1 MLVIKEEAHALSLF
15 HARAARG
22 AVAADPGAHRAGP
35 QPLRF
40 GARAAALAGIRH
52 LRDLRRRHSVR
63 PAAERPVPAHL
74 RPLPRLIARG
84 FAAAATPAAL
94 ARGSTPAA
102 QAQGYPNKP
111 IRVFIGYAP
120 GGSADAGVRPLARA
134 LEPLL
139 GQPLII
145 ENRPGN
151 AGGVAME
158 AIARAPADGYT
169 LYYFDS
175 GPLTVAPHLA
185 NVGYD
190 IFKSFTQLGH
200 VCGSGSLLV
209 VHPSTPF
216 RTVQDVIALSKKE
229 PDKWSYG
236 TSGVGGPHH
245 LSGEYFKSVTGA
257 QLLHVPY
264 KGGGPAMTDL
274 MGGQVP
280 MLFSSLGPSVGAVKG
295 GKIRALAV
303 TSLKRSAAFP
313 DVPTMD
319 ELGIKGF
326 ESTAW
331 YGLLGPAGLPPEAL
345 ARLTSAMQRA
355 AQDKALTEQLNAT
368 GCDAEI
374 LAPAQTV
381 AKIKADSAKWGNVVK
396 EANIKPD

>member
-1 MLVIKEEAHALSLF
+1 MK
-15 HARAARG
+15 AARVFRS
-22 AVAADPGAHRAGP
+22 AER
-35 QPLRF
+35 L
-40 GARAAALAGIRH
+40 ALEDEDALGVRE
-52 LRDLRRRHSVR
+52 RDLRVWQCAVR
-63 PAAERPVPAHL
+63 SCCRITP
-74 RPLPRLIARG
+74 PLEEVVMRSLVVACL
-84 FAAAATPAAL
+84 FAVIWSAL
-94 ARGSTPAA
+94 
-102 QAQGYPNKP
+102 AQGYPVKP
-111 IRVFIGYAP
+111 IRVLVGYAP
-120 GGSADAGVRPLARA
+120 GGSADAGIRPLAKV

-139 GQPLII
+139 GQPLVI
-145 ENRPGN
+145 EYRPGN

-175 GPLTVAPHLA
+175 GPLTIAPHL
-185 NVGYD
+185 NKVGYD
-190 IFKSFTQLGH
+190 AIASFAHLGH

-216 RTVQDVIALSKKE
+216 KTVSDVIELSKRE
-229 PDKWSYG
+229 PNRWSYG

-280 MLFSSLGPSVGAVKG
+280 MLFSSLGPSVGAVKS

-303 TSLKRSAAFP
+303 TSPQRSAAFP

-319 ELGIKGF
+319 EAGLKGF
-326 ESTAW
+326 DSTAW
-331 YGLLGPAGLPPEAL
+331 YGILGPAGLPAEVVSRWTQAL
-345 ARLTSAMQRA
+345 AKVGA
-355 AQDKALTEQLNAT
+355 DKAALEPINAT

-374 LAPAQTV
+374 LTPQKTIEKVRAE
-381 AKIKADSAKWGNVVK
+381 SLKWGRVVK
-396 EANIKPD
+396 EANIRPE

>member
-1 MLVIKEEAHALSLF
+1 MRSIVLACLVAFI
-15 HARAARG
+15 G
-22 AVAADPGAHRAGP
+22 G
-35 QPLRF
+35 
-40 GARAAALAGIRH
+40 AAAQ
-52 LRDLRRRHSVR
+52 
-63 PAAERPVPAHL
+63 
-74 RPLPRLIARG
+74 
-84 FAAAATPAAL
+84 T
-94 ARGSTPAA
+94 
-102 QAQGYPNKP
+102 YPSKP
-111 IRVFIGYAP
+111 IRVFVGYTP
-120 GGSADAGVRPLARA
+120 GGSADAGIRPLARV

-139 GQPLII
+139 GQPLVI
-145 ENRPGN
+145 EYRPGN

-175 GPLTVAPHLA
+175 GPLTIAPHL
-185 NVGYD
+185 NKVGYD
-190 IFKSFTQLGH
+190 PIGSFTHLGH
-200 VCGSGSLLV
+200 VCGSGSLLA

-216 RTVQDVIALSKKE
+216 RTVADVIDISKRE
-229 PDKWSYG
+229 PTKWSYG

-245 LSGEYFKSVTGA
+245 LSGEFFKSVTGA

-280 MLFSSLGPSVGAVKG
+280 MLFSSLGPSVGAVKS
-295 GKIRALAV
+295 GKIRPIAV

-319 ELGIKGF
+319 EVGLRGF

-331 YGLLGPAGLPPEAL
+331 YGLLGPAGLPAEAVS
-345 ARLTSAMQRA
+345 RLTRAMQIA
-355 AQDKALTEQLNAT
+355 GQDKALIEQLNAT

-381 AKIKADSAKWGNVVK
+381 QKIKADFAKWGTVVK
-396 EANIKPD
+396 DANIKVD